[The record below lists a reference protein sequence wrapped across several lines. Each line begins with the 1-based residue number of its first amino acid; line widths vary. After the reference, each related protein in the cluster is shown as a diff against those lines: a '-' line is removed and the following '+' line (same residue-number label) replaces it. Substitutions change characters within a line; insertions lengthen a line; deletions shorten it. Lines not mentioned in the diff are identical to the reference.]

1 MKGLLKKDF
10 CLLSRYMRFLIIYM
24 GAMAVLFGM
33 TSANVV
39 SGFASVMS
47 MICIILPIYTITTMS
62 MDENSK
68 WDSLAITFPLRRSQI
83 VGSKYILA
91 LLMMGVGAAGGAVCT
106 GILALFRMG
115 TEVWEN
121 LAVLLVLLCY
131 NTLMLSALIPLVF
144 KFGGEKSRLIM
155 IGVYM
160 VPTFL
165 VIFLFNR
172 FGKSIDFEAVAQ
184 NTKLCILLMGGAV
197 LLAAVTYVISYFI
210 SLNIYKRKE
219 F

>member
-1 MKGLLKKDF
+1 
-10 CLLSRYMRFLIIYM
+10 
-24 GAMAVLFGM
+24 
-33 TSANVV
+33 
-39 SGFASVMS
+39 
-47 MICIILPIYTITTMS
+47 
-62 MDENSK
+62 
-68 WDSLAITFPLRRSQI
+68 
-83 VGSKYILA
+83 
-91 LLMMGVGAAGGAVCT
+91 
-106 GILALFRMG
+106 
-115 TEVWEN
+115 
-121 LAVLLVLLCY
+121 
-131 NTLMLSALIPLVF
+131 
-144 KFGGEKSRLIM
+144 M

-160 VPTFL
+160 VPTLL